1 MIRDTFKSDGFF
13 GFYNGFVATV
23 AREMPGYF
31 FFFGGYEA
39 SKYVL
44 ASTSDM
50 KTEPYGLFVYA
61 SYYSRFIV
69 LFSLHIFDHFDNF
82 NAT

>member
-1 MIRDTFKSDGFF
+1 MIRDTFKSDGVL

-44 ASTSDM
+44 ATTDDM
-50 KTEPYGLFVYA
+50 KTEPYGKLAYLILDLHLLLCIFV
-61 SYYSRFIV
+61 SFWPLV
-69 LFSLHIFDHFDNF
+69 HNKFNF
-82 NAT
+82 